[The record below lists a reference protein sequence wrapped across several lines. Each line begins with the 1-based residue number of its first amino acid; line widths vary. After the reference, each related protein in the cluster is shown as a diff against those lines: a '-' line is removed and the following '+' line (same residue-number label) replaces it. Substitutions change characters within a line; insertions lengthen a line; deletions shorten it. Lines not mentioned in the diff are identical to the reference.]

1 MSLKERLTKFAT
13 TPGGVI
19 PASPGFMPDDARKVL
34 ALIAALENYRD
45 WASEDE
51 VHPCHDAAGGLWIDG
66 TFSTVQELQAAA
78 DDALDAMEAE

>member
-34 ALIAALENYRD
+34 ALIAAAKDMHAELKEIAWDEYSSRESNT
-45 WASEDE
+45 SE
-51 VHPCHDAAGGLWIDG
+51 AG
-66 TFSTVQELQAAA
+66 AAA
-78 DDALDAMEAE
+78 LAAMEK